1 MEDRADIF
9 VIATEGSIKW
19 GITKANLFSTPSL
32 LAVHLTTWDLW
43 MQAVTLSCATSL
55 EMVILREPRKIIS
68 VIFKKT
74 SSAHLRNTSELLV
87 D

>member
-32 LAVHLTTWDLW
+32 LAVHLTPYVWPEFEHKSVLAPQD
-43 MQAVTLSCATSL
+43 VPSL
-55 EMVILREPRKIIS
+55 DYLVLVAFVK
-68 VIFKKT
+68 IFK
-74 SSAHLRNTSELLV
+74 SGQIY
-87 D
+87 